1 MIGRKEHWGSNEV
14 DIIYKISSKELKKGK
29 NILTVRVIDVWGNA
43 GFKKG
48 VTPKI
53 LDDQNQDLITLQDN
67 WKYKRSAVLF
77 NNTFYVIGDDE
88 EVRQLSLRMNVFTP
102 ASMFNGMIA
111 PLIPFAIKGALW
123 YQGETNVSRPLL
135 YLSLIHI

>member
-1 MIGRKEHWGSNEV
+1 M
-14 DIIYKISSKELKKGK
+14 
-29 NILTVRVIDVWGNA
+29 WGNA

-67 WKYKRSAVLF
+67 WKYKRSAILF

-88 EVRQLSLRMNVFTP
+88 EVRKLSLRMNVFTP

-111 PLIPFAIKGALW
+111 PLIPFAIKGVIW
-123 YQGETNVSRPLL
+123 YQGETNISRPFL
-135 YLSLIHI
+135 YQKIFLTPYQRVFF